1 MKDKLVSV
9 IISTLNAEKYI
20 ERALNSISQQDYS
33 NIEII
38 VIDAGSKDLTKEI
51 CSHYKLVKFFTLKN
65 SSMGE
70 ARNYGI
76 NLSKGEYLMFLDADD
91 FYLQN
96 KVTFQVNKL
105 MENNSL
111 DFVANTA
118 FLIRNSNEKVI
129 GTKKFTLGKLQ
140 LVDFLEGKC
149 YSLGALCIKKKSL
162 KNNSIYFDEGQKGYF
177 GEDWSFQLKLSYY
190 GLNYKYFTN
199 QLIIIDLRDNS
210 FVRWDDEFKRK
221 ENTLSIV
228 EKLLIKNNQKFI
240 SEKKLKLILNEHL
253 LKLAISYF
261 INSLYSK
268 GYKTLK
274 KISNKKNLRFIII
287 IISSLILPRIIFVY
301 ILKITWKLS
310 QKKSFKW
317 SSPKLN
323 LKKWI
328 IKNNLFLR

>member
-1 MKDKLVSV
+1 M
-9 IISTLNAEKYI
+9 
-20 ERALNSISQQDYS
+20 
-33 NIEII
+33 
-38 VIDAGSKDLTKEI
+38 
-51 CSHYKLVKFFTLKN
+51 
-65 SSMGE
+65 
-70 ARNYGI
+70 
-76 NLSKGEYLMFLDADD
+76 
-91 FYLQN
+91 
-96 KVTFQVNKL
+96 
-105 MENNSL
+105 
-111 DFVANTA
+111 
-118 FLIRNSNEKVI
+118 
-129 GTKKFTLGKLQ
+129 
-140 LVDFLEGKC
+140 
-149 YSLGALCIKKKSL
+149 
-162 KNNSIYFDEGQKGYF
+162 
-177 GEDWSFQLKLSYY
+177 KLSYY

-274 KISNKKNLRFIII
+274 KISNKKNLRFIFI
-287 IISSLILPRIIFVY
+287 IISSFILPRMLFIY
-301 ILKITWKLS
+301 ILKIIWKLS
-310 QKKSFKW
+310 QNKSFNW